1 MKKKWALLA
10 AASMILSTLL
20 TGCGSG
26 EEVKLPE
33 TDGEQTTQSTENEVS
48 TSQMGRNHTGILEH
62 WIKVKR

>member
-33 TDGEQTTQSTENEVS
+33 TDGEQTTQSTESEVS
-48 TSQMGRNHTGILEH
+48 TSQMGALD
-62 WIKVKR
+62 